1 MTQPGLMAWR
11 SIKTRDQTIMTTL
24 SLEAVST
31 VRSSAYRK
39 TAWRLMPFL
48 MLCYLCAYL
57 DRVNVG
63 FAKLQMMN
71 DLALSETVYGL
82 GAGVFFIGYFLSEVP
97 SNIIL
102 HKVGARVWIAR
113 IMITWGIVSA
123 LFAFVETAW
132 QFYALRFLLGIAEA
146 GLAPGLLLYLTYW
159 FPSYRRA
166 RMTVLWFIAIPLSG
180 MVGGPLSGWIMNHF
194 AGVHGWAGW
203 QWMFVLEAVPTVV
216 VGLLVLS
223 YLKDGV
229 HQATWLNDE
238 EKALITREQAEDDQQ
253 KVTHA
258 SIGEFIRDRRLW
270 LLAAIYFCV
279 VMGQYAI
286 TFWLPPLVRNA
297 GVSDPLH
304 IGFLTSLPY
313 LCAIAAMLLV
323 GRSGDKH
330 RERRWHLIVPMIAGA
345 IGLSLAAMMGGNP
358 TLSILSLCLAA
369 SGILSATSLFW
380 MLPTTLL
387 GGVSAAAGIAA
398 VNSLAN
404 LAGFCSPYL
413 IGWITTLTGSSAIGM
428 YLITGVLFLGAS
440 LVLRIP
446 AALVNR

>member
-1 MTQPGLMAWR
+1 
-11 SIKTRDQTIMTTL
+11 MTTL

-31 VRSSAYRK
+31 VRTNAYRK

-82 GAGVFFIGYFLSEVP
+82 GAGMFFIGYFLCEVP

-102 HKVGARVWIAR
+102 HRVGARIWIAR
-113 IMITWGIVSA
+113 IMITWGIISA

-132 QFYALRFLLGIAEA
+132 QFYVLRFLLGVAEA

-166 RMTVLWFIAIPLSG
+166 KMTVLWFIAIPLSG
-180 MVGGPLSGWIMNHF
+180 MIGGPLSGWIMNHF
-194 AGVHGWAGW
+194 AGFHGWTGW
-203 QWMFVLEAVPTVV
+203 QWMFVIEAIPTVV
-216 VGLLVLS
+216 VGLMVLG

-229 HQATWLNDE
+229 HQASWLDDE
-238 EKALITREQAEDDQQ
+238 EKALITRELEEDNQH

-258 SIGEFIRDRRLW
+258 SPAAFIRDRRLW

-286 TFWLPPLVRNA
+286 TFWLPTLVRNA
-297 GVSDPLH
+297 GVSDPLN
-304 IGFLTSLPY
+304 IGLLTSLPY
-313 LCAIAAMLLV
+313 MCAIVAMLLA

-330 RERRWHLIVPMIAGA
+330 RERRWHLIVPMLLGA
-345 IGLSLAAMMGGNP
+345 LGLTLAAALGGNVV
-358 TLSILSLCLAA
+358 LSILSLCLAA
-369 SGILSATSLFW
+369 SGILSASSMFW

-398 VNSLAN
+398 VNSFAN

-413 IGWITTLTGSSAIGM
+413 IGWITTVTGSSAIGM
-428 YLITGVLFLGAS
+428 YLITGVLAGGAL
-440 LVLRIP
+440 LVLRVP

>member
-1 MTQPGLMAWR
+1 
-11 SIKTRDQTIMTTL
+11 
-24 SLEAVST
+24 
-31 VRSSAYRK
+31 
-39 TAWRLMPFL
+39 
-48 MLCYLCAYL
+48 
-57 DRVNVG
+57 
-63 FAKLQMMN
+63 
-71 DLALSETVYGL
+71 
-82 GAGVFFIGYFLSEVP
+82 
-97 SNIIL
+97 
-102 HKVGARVWIAR
+102 
-113 IMITWGIVSA
+113 
-123 LFAFVETAW
+123 
-132 QFYALRFLLGIAEA
+132 
-146 GLAPGLLLYLTYW
+146 
-159 FPSYRRA
+159 
-166 RMTVLWFIAIPLSG
+166 LWFIAIPLSG

-194 AGVHGWAGW
+194 AGMHGWAGW

-238 EKALITREQAEDDQQ
+238 EKALITRELAEDDQQ

-258 SIGEFIRDRRLW
+258 SAGEFIRDRRLW

-286 TFWLPPLVRNA
+286 TFWLPTLVRNS

-345 IGLSLAAMMGGNP
+345 IGLSLAALMGGNP

-398 VNSLAN
+398 VNSFAN

-413 IGWITTLTGSSAIGM
+413 IGWITTITGSSAIGM
-428 YLITGVLFLGAS
+428 YLITGVLFAGAA

>member
-1 MTQPGLMAWR
+1 
-11 SIKTRDQTIMTTL
+11 MTTL

-31 VRSSAYRK
+31 VRANAYRK

-71 DLALSETVYGL
+71 DLALSEAVYGL
-82 GAGVFFIGYFLSEVP
+82 GAGMFFIGYFLCEVP

-159 FPSYRRA
+159 FPSYRRG

-180 MVGGPLSGWIMNHF
+180 MVGGPLSGWIMTHF
-194 AGVHGWAGW
+194 AGVQGWAGW

-238 EKALITREQAEDDQQ
+238 EKALVTRELAEDNQQ

-258 SIGEFIRDRRLW
+258 SVGEFIRDRRLW

-286 TFWLPPLVRNA
+286 TFWLPTLVRNA
-297 GVSDPLH
+297 GVADPMK
-304 IGFLTSLPY
+304 IGMLTSLPY

-330 RERRWHLIVPMIAGA
+330 QERRWHLIVPMIVGA
-345 IGLSLAAMMGGNP
+345 LGLTLAALLGGNLL
-358 TLSILSLCLAA
+358 LSILSLCLAA
-369 SGILSATSLFW
+369 SGVLSASSMFW

-398 VNSLAN
+398 VNSFAN

-413 IGWITTLTGSSAIGM
+413 IGWITTQTGSSAIGM
-428 YLITGVLFLGAS
+428 YLITGVLVGGAV

>member
-1 MTQPGLMAWR
+1 
-11 SIKTRDQTIMTTL
+11 
-24 SLEAVST
+24 
-31 VRSSAYRK
+31 
-39 TAWRLMPFL
+39 
-48 MLCYLCAYL
+48 
-57 DRVNVG
+57 
-63 FAKLQMMN
+63 
-71 DLALSETVYGL
+71 
-82 GAGVFFIGYFLSEVP
+82 
-97 SNIIL
+97 
-102 HKVGARVWIAR
+102 
-113 IMITWGIVSA
+113 
-123 LFAFVETAW
+123 
-132 QFYALRFLLGIAEA
+132 
-146 GLAPGLLLYLTYW
+146 
-159 FPSYRRA
+159 
-166 RMTVLWFIAIPLSG
+166 VLWFIAIPLSG

-194 AGVHGWAGW
+194 AGMHGWAGW

-229 HQATWLNDE
+229 HQASWLNDE
-238 EKALITREQAEDDQQ
+238 EKALITRELAEDDQH

-258 SIGEFIRDRRLW
+258 SVGEFIRDRRLW

-286 TFWLPPLVRNA
+286 TFWLPTLVRNS

-345 IGLSLAAMMGGNP
+345 IGLSLAALMGGNP

-398 VNSLAN
+398 VNSFAN

-413 IGWITTLTGSSAIGM
+413 IGWITTMTGSSAIGM
-428 YLITGVLFLGAS
+428 YLITGVLFAGAT